1 MKISELKSEIKNY
14 IYEILS
20 EEVNEELYREKKSSQ
35 QSDLQGKNPNLVSL
49 NPNQNPEDK
58 KVVNDPNFK
67 AKYEKATAN
76 EELLD
81 EAQMVSIADEEA
93 LEFFKEKSKN
103 KLVAPIIDVVLKAG
117 DSGITKKAIANALGF
132 AGQQSVNPIVN
143 MLITNGIL
151 KTSGTPD
158 TPSAPKEKIAKEK
171 IAKEKVAKVKPSKG
185 EEETDIED
193 TYYKADADDI
203 SFDDEKEPSKKDI
216 EKEKIATVSKFK
228 IPQEKFE
235 DFKLKLKTVVDKIKS
250 MPGGDEKDRK
260 MAALKQFIKNPELV
274 KAFKERDVTIDT
286 GDLIG

>member
-20 EEVNEELYREKKSSQ
+20 EEVNENIGAEITGRTGRKTVMSFKDTAEM
-35 QSDLQGKNPNLVSL
+35 NR
-49 NPNQNPEDK
+49 
-58 KVVNDPNFK
+58 FK
-67 AKYEKATAN
+67 ADNAN
-76 EELLD
+76 VASIKQLEEETLD

>member
-20 EEVNEELYREKKSSQ
+20 EEISEDLYREKKSSQ
-35 QSDLQGKNPNLVSL
+35 QSDPQGKNPNLITL
-49 NPNQNPEDK
+49 NPNTNPEDK
-58 KVVNDPNFK
+58 KTINDPGFK
-67 AKYEKATAN
+67 AKYEKVQ
-76 EELLD
+76 EETLD
-81 EAQMVSIADEEA
+81 EARPSSA
-93 LEFFKEKSKN
+93 LVIGDIEKANAVKN
-103 KLVAPIIDVVLKAG
+103 QYKGKWIEKMIDIIIDAG
-117 DSGITKKAIANALGF
+117 ESGIGQSAVAAQLGKVQQAINPQVRALTA
-132 AGQQSVNPIVN
+132 AGVFSTVGGAPA
-143 MLITNGIL
+143 
-151 KTSGTPD
+151 
-158 TPSAPKEKIAKEK
+158 PSAPKEKV
-171 IAKEKVAKVKPSKG
+171 AKEKVAKVKPSKD

-193 TYYKADADDI
+193 TYYKADADDV

-286 GDLIG
+286 GDLVG